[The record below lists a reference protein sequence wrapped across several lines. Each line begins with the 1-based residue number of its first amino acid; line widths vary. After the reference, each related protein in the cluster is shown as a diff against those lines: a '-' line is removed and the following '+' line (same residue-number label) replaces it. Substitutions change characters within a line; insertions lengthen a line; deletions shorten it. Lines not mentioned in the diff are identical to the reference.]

1 MTASEPLLRRR
12 ELSDLLARRR
22 FALDDATLDG
32 ARRIVDDVRRG
43 GLDAVIQHARRLG
56 DLDADAPIIL
66 ERAAMVP
73 ALERLDSADRD
84 ALESAAAR
92 IRSFAEAQR
101 SALGDISVPIP
112 GGEAGHR
119 FVPMRAAGCYAPGGR
134 HPLPSSALMTVIP
147 ARAAGVET
155 VWLASPRAS
164 GATLAAAHL
173 AGADGVLACGG
184 AQAIAA
190 LAFGAGPVPGADVVA
205 GPGNRWVTAA
215 KQIVSSEVAIDML
228 AGPSEI
234 VIIADAGADPEL
246 IAADLLAQA
255 EHDTDAVPI
264 LITTNAGIAD
274 RVETALRAQLE
285 DLPTGKTALAALAN
299 GGVLVVSDL
308 DEAAAASEALA
319 PEHLEL
325 MTRDDDRLA
334 GALTRYGA
342 LFIGPGS
349 AEVLGDYGAG
359 PNHTLPTAG
368 TAAHASGLSVLTFL
382 TLRTWLRA
390 TPGATALCTESARLA
405 RMEGLEA
412 HARAAEARMRW

>member
-1 MTASEPLLRRR
+1 MTAPDRLLCRR
-12 ELSDLLARRR
+12 ELADLLARRR
-22 FALDDATLDG
+22 FALDDATIDG
-32 ARRIVDDVRRG
+32 ARRIVEDVRRG
-43 GLDAVIQHARRLG
+43 GLDAVIRHARRLD
-56 DLDADAPIIL
+56 DLDEGSPIII
-66 ERAAMVP
+66 ERAEMAG
-73 ALERLDSADRD
+73 ALERLEAADRA
-84 ALESAAAR
+84 ALESAAGR
-92 IRSFAEAQR
+92 IQRFAEAQR
-101 SALGDISVPIP
+101 SALRDLCMPVP

-119 FVPMRAAGCYAPGGR
+119 FLPMRAAGCYAPGGR
-134 HPLPSSALMTVIP
+134 YPLPSSALMTVLP
-147 ARAAGVET
+147 ARVAGVEA
-155 VWLASPRAS
+155 VWLASPRPAD
-164 GATLAAAHL
+164 ATLAAAHL

-190 LAFGAGPVPGADVVA
+190 LAFGAGPVSAADVVA

-215 KQIVSSEVAIDML
+215 KQIVSGEVAIDML

-234 VIIADAGADPEL
+234 VILADDSADPAL

-264 LITTNAGIAD
+264 LIATDGELVD

-285 DLPTGKTALAALAN
+285 DLPTRKTALAALAN
-299 GGVLVVSDL
+299 GGAIVVGDL

-325 MTRDDDRLA
+325 VTREDDRLA

-342 LFIGPGS
+342 LFIGSGS

-368 TAAHASGLSVLTFL
+368 TAAHASGLSVLTFM
-382 TLRTWLRA
+382 TLRTWLRTGPNA
-390 TPGATALCTESARLA
+390 TELCEESSRLA
-405 RMEGLEA
+405 RIEGLEA
-412 HARAAEARMRW
+412 HARAAEARLR